1 MANCKKRMNCTFC
14 LGKIR
19 TINILGCIQGIY
31 VHNYDGDGDGDFLD
45 DHAGGDDNG
54 DYQDVGMYICEV
66 SVCSFPPVPQECR
79 PERKGPQI
87 FEEQYPIPTEHR
99 RRKARH

>member
-1 MANCKKRMNCTFC
+1 MNCTFC

-31 VHNYDGDGDGDFLD
+31 IHNYDGDGDGDFLD

-54 DYQDVGMYICEV
+54 DYHDVGMYICEV
-66 SVCSFPPVPQECR
+66 SVCFFVTKRVQFFKLPSSDPKFSCETPKIITSSRVSAR
-79 PERKGPQI
+79 KERSPNI
-87 FEEQYPIPTEHR
+87 
-99 RRKARH
+99 